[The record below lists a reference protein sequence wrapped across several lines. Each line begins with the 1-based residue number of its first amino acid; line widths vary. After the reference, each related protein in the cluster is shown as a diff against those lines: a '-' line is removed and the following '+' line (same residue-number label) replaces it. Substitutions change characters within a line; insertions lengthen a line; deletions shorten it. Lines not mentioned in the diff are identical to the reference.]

1 MANFISLKELFNAF
15 DAFIIDQWGVLHN
28 GKVLYDGVK
37 EFFELARDMGKPIVI
52 LSNSGKPSQINAE
65 RIAKLGIDQTM
76 YSFFMT
82 SGEAVSEYLSKESA
96 YKSCYLMSRGGDKS
110 ILAKNPSISCVDT
123 VEKADFVL
131 LSGLDMH
138 DNNLESF
145 RPFLEKLLEHNIP
158 MVCANPDKVAIAE
171 EGEFYVAAGAVAEMY
186 RDMGGRVTFFGKPYA
201 EIYDYCFPY
210 FDNIDLEKIL
220 MIGDSLHHDILGGQ
234 RAGVQTLLIG
244 EGLLS
249 KELDIKK
256 GNVSLSIESQLER
269 VHEISTQEGISP
281 DYYRPFLGKDMG

>member
-145 RPFLEKLLEHNIP
+145 RPFLEKLLEH
-158 MVCANPDKVAIAE
+158 M
-171 EGEFYVAAGAVAEMY
+171 
-186 RDMGGRVTFFGKPYA
+186 
-201 EIYDYCFPY
+201 
-210 FDNIDLEKIL
+210 
-220 MIGDSLHHDILGGQ
+220 
-234 RAGVQTLLIG
+234 
-244 EGLLS
+244 LS
-249 KELDIKK
+249 KQ
-256 GNVSLSIESQLER
+256 LS
-269 VHEISTQEGISP
+269 
-281 DYYRPFLGKDMG
+281 